1 MPGTNQLWLSAFY
14 CFPNTWYLHVSLPWC
29 LSLFSSLCMP
39 VCLPPTQ
46 AAVSFNML
54 GPAQGMKMGLWLR
67 LPGSE
72 KELIPGK
79 EPQ

>member
-1 MPGTNQLWLSAFY
+1 
-14 CFPNTWYLHVSLPWC
+14 
-29 LSLFSSLCMP
+29 MP

-46 AAVSFNML
+46 VAVSFNML
-54 GPAQGMKMGLWLR
+54 GPAQGMKMSLEPR